1 METLLDIDSLSLEKV
16 TGRLRNAEQCKGY
29 GGKGGQ
35 DAGKLY
41 LTEEQWGTSKGE
53 TNQGGFIQDPSCQGQ
68 LAAHAAR
75 EKRWTQVRMTASV

>member
-53 TNQGGFIQDPSCQGQ
+53 TSQGGFIQDPSCQGQ
-68 LAAHAAR
+68 PTSLARHAKKGGLKFA
-75 EKRWTQVRMTASV
+75 